1 VKVKEN
7 IHNLGEL
14 STKLHIKRTLPF
26 FILIFINSFV
36 YADDL
41 NPAFDKD
48 VERFSY
54 DLRSSNKDAVDEALI
69 QLRWAGI
76 TDRRIFDPLVEKII
90 AHKTS
95 EKTLKKYVQAIS
107 YSGNPIYLE
116 ALQKLSQDSS
126 LPGYIRSEAAVGI
139 RVFNKYKSISEAMS
153 VGTEKANTNNELW
166 AIRQNTALH
175 TNDHERVR
183 WAARDLYLHV
193 YGTENLNVARDFIME
208 NIDSNISDEYVV
220 DAIAF
225 LCKAL
230 GLSRNIEYK
239 DVLIKL
245 ANNTPNKKLADY
257 AERSV
262 QYFDRNFKASNKH
275 LMAKTKAKH

>member
-1 VKVKEN
+1 M
-7 IHNLGEL
+7 
-14 STKLHIKRTLPF
+14 LHIKRTLLL
-26 FILIFINSFV
+26 FILIFINSMS
-36 YADDL
+36 YAD
-41 NPAFDKD
+41 NPVFDKD
-48 VERFSY
+48 VERFLS
-54 DLRSSNKDAVDEALI
+54 DLRSTNKDAVDEALI

-90 AHKTS
+90 DYKRTP
-95 EKTLKKYVQAIS
+95 EKKLKKYVQAIS

-116 ALQKLSQDSS
+116 TLQKFSKDSS
-126 LPGYIRSEAAVGI
+126 LPGYIRDEAEVGI

-153 VGTEKANTNNELW
+153 VGTEKATTNNELW

-193 YGTENLNVARDFIME
+193 YGNENLNVARDFILE
-208 NIDSNISDEYVV
+208 NVESDISDDYVV

-230 GLSRNIEYK
+230 GLSRNTEYK
-239 DVLIKL
+239 DALVKL

-262 QYFDRNFKASNKH
+262 QYFDRNFKATNRNLNK
-275 LMAKTKAKH
+275 KKAKH